1 MNPDLTEIAF
11 VMDRSGSMGTMKSEA
26 IGGFNHF
33 LEVQKNEPGDARF
46 TLVLF
51 DDEYLKPF
59 DHMPLAEVPQLNS
72 ETYEPRGSTALLDAM
87 GRTIDEIGQRL
98 AATPE
103 HERPSKVIIACMTDG
118 YENASRVYSN
128 AKIAQMIEHQST
140 VYSWEFIFLG
150 ATLESREMARSW
162 TMKDEDITAFAPTSA
177 GVLQALRM
185 DMSDQVVQKRR
196 KRST

>member
-11 VMDRSGSMGTMKSEA
+11 VMDRSGSMATMKSEA

-33 LEVQKNEPGDARF
+33 IDVQKSEPGDVRF

-51 DDEYLKPF
+51 DNEYLKPI
-59 DHMPLAEVPQLNS
+59 DHMPLAEVPHLND
-72 ETYEPRGSTALLDAM
+72 ETYEPRASTALLDAM

-118 YENASRVYSN
+118 YENSSRVYSN
-128 AKIAQMIEHQST
+128 AKVAQMIEHQST
-140 VYSWEFIFLG
+140 VYSWEFVFLG

-162 TMKDEDITAFAPTSA
+162 SMKDEDITEFDATSS
-177 GVLQALRM
+177 GVRRVM
-185 DMSDQVVQKRR
+185 REVMSIQVTQKRR
-196 KRST
+196 KK